1 MSDSARTTH
10 SVKRIARLAWMSLRD
25 PFETAR
31 SGPDLTWVE
40 TVGFLV
46 TVSFFSGAV
55 HGAIQGRAV
64 DALIGALALP
74 LLTLGSSFGFAFFLR
89 VYSSALAD
97 VRPAW
102 LRIQSLFATAS
113 VPFLVAHALAGAL
126 PLLDLVGF
134 VASALLVAVGLHER
148 LGAPRKVAL
157 RLVAAA
163 AIAFFVVWSFIQF
176 RSVGGIDAP
185 DRRRSLD
192 QLERELHERSATKVE
207 NPQSP

>member
-31 SGPDLTWVE
+31 TGPDLTWIE
-40 TVGFLV
+40 TIGFLV
-46 TVSFFSGAV
+46 AVSFISGAV
-55 HGAIQGRAV
+55 HGAIRGRAI
-64 DALIGALALP
+64 DALIGALAMP
-74 LLTLGSSFGFAFFLR
+74 VLTLGSSFGFAFFLR

-102 LRIQSLFATAS
+102 IRTQSLFATSS
-113 VPFLVAHALAGAL
+113 VPFLVAHALAGVL
-126 PLLDLVGF
+126 PPLDLIGF
-134 VASALLVAVGLHER
+134 FASAILLAVGLHER

-157 RLVAAA
+157 RLVAVA
-163 AIAFFVVWSFIQF
+163 AIAFFVVWSWIQL
-176 RSVGGIDAP
+176 RSAGGIDAP

-192 QLERELHERSATKVE
+192 QLERELRERSATKVE
-207 NPQSP
+207 DPQSH